1 MKTKNLLFAMLS
13 LLTMAAC
20 SPKGQSVENPYFES
34 TQTMSMDVR
43 KVEMKDSAT
52 IVSVD
57 VYQQPENWIS
67 FTSRIHL
74 LADGKKYAIRKV
86 EGAEIDQYFWMP
98 ESGEASFKVIFEPL
112 PKGTASVDF
121 IEGNSPNDWNV
132 YGIDLTGKKKFEA
145 AKGVPAELIKATT
158 QNPEEL
164 PAPEFN
170 IGETTLKIH
179 LLNNRKGNQPKLHV
193 YLNTI
198 LGTQEDM
205 MVTKYVG
212 ENEMELKFW
221 QFGLADAFFECD
233 EMFLGNAFLK
243 AGETADIYLDM
254 GTNVYYVLEQ
264 REMSKGVKCPIER
277 PQLYSNGAYAQM
289 HGWEFED
296 MGKYMMQIRTSHF
309 ADYQLTADEYTDKII
324 QQYHALSDS
333 INKSELSTF
342 QKEML
347 TISLKQTVV
356 VATAEGDRL
365 RFNNAL
371 YINNKE
377 RSSIEIDKMTEKH
390 FAKVAAL
397 FDVIDPCLVWGQQYT
412 DYCTSFTQSDYAMPY
427 WPDAAETEKT
437 VYGILGK
444 HNDLMMKIID
454 EDPLTNQDL
463 KKIKAID
470 NDFVRNMLLKK
481 NELNLAALKTVED
494 KAVIEK
500 TPDVAPEQLF
510 EAIIAPYKGKVILVD
525 FWNTWCAPC
534 RMAIKEVEPLKSTE
548 LKSDDLVWIYLA
560 DETSP
565 LAKYKAMI
573 PNIQGKHFRLTK
585 KQWRVIADHFNIQSI
600 PSYVLVNKDGTSVYR
615 KDLRDH
621 EQLKQTLKK
630 LIE

>member
-1 MKTKNLLFAMLS
+1 MKTKNLLFAMLI

-20 SPKGQSVENPYFES
+20 SPRVPSVEEPYFES
-34 TQTMSMDVR
+34 TQTMSMDIR

-57 VYQQPENWIS
+57 VYQQPENCVS
-67 FTSRIHL
+67 FTSRTHL
-74 LADGKKYAIRKV
+74 LANGKKYAIRKV
-86 EGAEIDQYFWMP
+86 EGAEIDQYFCMP
-98 ESGEASFKVIFEPL
+98 ESGEASFKVEFEPL

-121 IEGNSPNDWNV
+121 IEGDGPDNWNV

-158 QNPEEL
+158 QYPEEL
-164 PAPEFN
+164 PVPEFN
-170 IGETTLKIH
+170 IGETTLRIH

-205 MVTKYVG
+205 TVTEYVG

-233 EMFLGNAFLK
+233 EIFLGNAFLK

-254 GTNVYYVLEQ
+254 SMNVYNVLEQ

-277 PQLYSNGAYAQM
+277 PQLYSNGAYAWM
-289 HGWEFED
+289 HGWDFED
-296 MGKYMMQIRTSHF
+296 MGKYMMQIRARHF

-333 INKSELSTF
+333 INKSGLSTF
-342 QKEML
+342 LKEML

-365 RFNNAL
+365 RFHDAL
-371 YINNKE
+371 YLNNKE
-377 RSSIEIDKMTEKH
+377 SSSIEIDKMTEKQY
-390 FAKVAAL
+390 ARVAAL
-397 FDVIDPCLVWGQQYT
+397 FDVTDSRLNWGKKFGEYAN
-412 DYCTSFTQSDYAMPY
+412 SFVQSDYAMTY
-427 WPDAAETEKT
+427 WPESVGAEKT

-444 HNDLMMKIID
+444 RNDLVMKIIAG
-454 EDPLTNQDL
+454 DPLTN
-463 KKIKAID
+463 KEMKEIKAVE
-470 NDFVRNMLLKK
+470 NDFVRDMLLKK
-481 NELNLAALKTVED
+481 YELNQAVLKAVED
-494 KAVIEK
+494 KTVIEE
-500 TPDVAPEQLF
+500 TPNVAPEKLF
-510 EAIIAPYKGKVILVD
+510 EAIIAPYKGKVVLVD

-560 DETSP
+560 DESSP
-565 LAKYKAMI
+565 LAKYKTMI

-585 KQWRVIADHFNIQSI
+585 KQWRVIADHFNINSI
-600 PSYVLVNKDGTSVYR
+600 PSYVLVGKDGNSACR
-615 KDLRDH
+615 EDLLNH

-630 LIE
+630 MIE